1 MKNLI
6 IKTYFDYNKNSNN
19 FNKIF
24 LGNHCN
30 KYDYKNKK
38 IVDLCNISLHH
49 WNNYKSFIDDYNYIN
64 SIYIRILNHLTLALN
79 EFHQ

>member
-6 IKTYFDYNKNSNN
+6 IKTCFDYNKNSNK

-38 IVDLCNISLHH
+38 IIDLCNISLHH
-49 WNNYKSFIDDYNYIN
+49 WNNYKYFVDDYNYIN
-64 SIYIRILNHLTLALN
+64 SIYRHIKRFSN
-79 EFHQ
+79 